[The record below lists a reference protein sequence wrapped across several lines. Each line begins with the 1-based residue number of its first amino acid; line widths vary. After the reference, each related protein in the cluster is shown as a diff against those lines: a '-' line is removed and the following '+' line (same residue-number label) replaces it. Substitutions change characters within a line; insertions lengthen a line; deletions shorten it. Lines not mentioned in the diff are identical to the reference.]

1 MHFWKLLLF
10 YLFSTR
16 KPSPAPSFYMKD
28 SFQSDAKE
36 IATYLHWIIY
46 GNKLYV
52 QKKMDWKMQQSC
64 SMICSRKRDKVGK

>member
-1 MHFWKLLLF
+1 MEATTFF
-10 YLFSTR
+10 YLFSR

-36 IATYLHWIIY
+36 IATYLHCIIY

-52 QKKMDWKMQQSC
+52 QKKDGLENATKLQHDM
-64 SMICSRKRDKVGK
+64 